1 MDRRRTASVV
11 VRPGAERSGRSKAL
25 LRVAVG
31 FALVLAVT
39 GRGVSLARESSTSR
53 GGPTYTL
60 MQMNLCLSGFA
71 GCFGKVGYP
80 AGVQEAVG
88 LVILL
93 GLLVCPP
100 LLILAVVVAAPLI
113 AISVLVA
120 AVVAA
125 IAVPTFLVRRVRAH
139 HRAHAS
145 TMFLHRLRR

>member
-1 MDRRRTASVV
+1 MQSTNPSI
-11 VRPGAERSGRSKAL
+11 VRAELGEELISETGAG
-25 LRVAVG
+25 LRIV
-31 FALVLAVT
+31 
-39 GRGVSLARESSTSR
+39 EI
-53 GGPTYTL
+53 
-60 MQMNLCLSGFA
+60 
-71 GCFGKVGYP
+71 
-80 AGVQEAVG
+80 G

-113 AISVLVA
+113 AISLLVA

-145 TMFLHRLRR
+145 TLFLHRLRR